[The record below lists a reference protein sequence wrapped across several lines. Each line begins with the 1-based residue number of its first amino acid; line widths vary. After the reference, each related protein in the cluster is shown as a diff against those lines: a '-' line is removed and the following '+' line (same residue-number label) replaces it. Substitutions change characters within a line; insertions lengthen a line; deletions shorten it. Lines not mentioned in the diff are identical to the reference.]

1 MATTNSTFLSSI
13 VESSFELNAYEKA
26 KYKDVSNA
34 AKLDD
39 LTQSNEHLI
48 IAPKGYVVVEIVNSK
63 SENPNYNNYVV
74 IDKDGNKF
82 VTGSQSFWNAFIDI
96 WNDMKDYDGDWEIE
110 VLRKPSK
117 NFKGKDFL
125 TCSLV

>member
-1 MATTNSTFLSSI
+1 MATNSTFLSSI
-13 VESSFELNAYEKA
+13 IESSFELNAYEKA

-34 AKLDD
+34 MKLDD
-39 LTQSNEHLI
+39 LTQSHEHLV

-63 SENPNYNNYVV
+63 SENPNYNNYVI
-74 IDKDGNKF
+74 IDREGNKY
-82 VTGSQSFWNAFIDI
+82 VTGSQSFWNAFQDI
-96 WNDMKDYDGDWEIE
+96 WSDMQDYDGEWEIE
-110 VLRKPSK
+110 ILRKPSK

>member
-1 MATTNSTFLSSI
+1 MATNSTFLSSI
-13 VESSFELNAYEKA
+13 IESSFELNAYEKA

-34 AKLDD
+34 MKLDD
-39 LTQSNEHLI
+39 LTQSHEHLV

-63 SENPNYNNYVV
+63 SENPNYNNYVI
-74 IDKDGNKF
+74 IDREGNKY
-82 VTGSQSFWNAFIDI
+82 VTGSQSFWNAFQDI
-96 WNDMKDYDGDWEIE
+96 WSDMQDYDGEWEIE

>member
-1 MATTNSTFLSSI
+1 MATNSTFLSSI
-13 VESSFELNAYEKA
+13 IESSFELNAYEKA

-34 AKLDD
+34 MKLDD
-39 LTQSNEHLI
+39 LTQSHEHLV

-63 SENPNYNNYVV
+63 SENPNYNNYVI
-74 IDKDGNKF
+74 IDREGNKY
-82 VTGSQSFWNAFIDI
+82 VTGSQSFWNAFQDI
-96 WNDMKDYDGDWEIE
+96 WADMQEYDEEWEIE
-110 VLRKPSK
+110 ILRKPSK